1 MHCNKYK
8 EVVGTADMEKPACS
22 VIAMV
27 VLALVLN
34 APGTAQ
40 AQICAD
46 SQAAVLYVSCYGY
59 LEDTLTYPDTSCC
72 DEVGYLYKLEGAD
85 CFCDEVRSL
94 TALYPTSNANKA
106 SSLLRDCKLSAGA
119 SCSTTPS
126 SAPPASPVSP
136 SLPTPGSIGGINTPI
151 EQSSPSSTTNEPPGS
166 LNLAAP
172 IGGSVG
178 GITALGIILILIGK
192 FTNMFSRCCNCH
204 WFVNVGGR
212 NGNDNAKANAGL
224 PQHQPQHPNGYPYPA
239 PGGLPQHYP
248 QQPNGYPY
256 PTPATA
262 NQGRA
267 PPSAQ
272 VFSFFNDL
280 NAAENASTH
289 TKPDTA
295 VEDHDG

>member
-151 EQSSPSSTTNEPPGS
+151 EQSSPSSTTNEPPG
-166 LNLAAP
+166 
-172 IGGSVG
+172 
-178 GITALGIILILIGK
+178 
-192 FTNMFSRCCNCH
+192 
-204 WFVNVGGR
+204 GR

-280 NAAENASTH
+280 NAAENAR
-289 TKPDTA
+289 
-295 VEDHDG
+295 

>member
-1 MHCNKYK
+1 M
-8 EVVGTADMEKPACS
+8 TKPACS
-22 VIAMV
+22 IVAMV
-27 VLALVLN
+27 ILTLVLAATGGV
-34 APGTAQ
+34 Q
-40 AQICAD
+40 AQPC
-46 SQAAVLYVSCYGY
+46 SPTQPLLLYGY
-59 LEDTLTYPDTSCC
+59 CASYLTDATSYPDNTCC
-72 DEVGYLYKLEGAD
+72 DVILNMYNLRGAN
-85 CFCDEVRSL
+85 CFCDAVRSL
-94 TALYPTSNANKA
+94 VASNPTLNANKA
-106 SSLLRDCKLSAGA
+106 RALLNDCEISAG
-119 SCSTTPS
+119 STCSMT
-126 SAPPASPVSP
+126 PASPVSP
-136 SLPTPGSIGGINTPI
+136 SLPAPGSDDGINTQPPGP
-151 EQSSPSSTTNEPPGS
+151 SSPSSTTYKTAGS

-172 IGGSVG
+172 IGGGVG
-178 GITALGIILILIGK
+178 GITALVIILILIGK

-280 NAAENASTH
+280 NAAENAR
-289 TKPDTA
+289 
-295 VEDHDG
+295 